1 MTVQCCSCKKVRDG
15 KQWIDVRE
23 SGLSLDLGVSHG
35 YCPVCATNAFSAI
48 REELMRAKA
57 AMPLRRV
64 ASS

>member
-15 KQWIDVRE
+15 KQWVDARD
-23 SGLSLDLGVSHG
+23 SDFDQGVSHG
-35 YCPVCATNAFSAI
+35 YCPVCATHAFAAI
-48 REELMRAKA
+48 REELVRSK